1 MLRGTQAFMTSL
13 QIKSD
18 LIPLTV
24 DLSSLMS
31 QASMTKEQFYA
42 FCQSNRDLRI
52 ERTATGEVIVMP
64 PAFSDTGNRNLKIA
78 QQVANWS
85 DQEGAG
91 EVFDS
96 SSGFTLSNGATRSP
110 DVAWIRLER
119 WNALSKEQQASFAPI
134 CPNFVV
140 ELRSASDALKT
151 LQEKMEEYIEN
162 GAELGLLIDRKN
174 RNVHVYRPGRS
185 PEILTNPN
193 SVSCNPE
200 LSGFSLQMA
209 KIW

>member
-1 MLRGTQAFMTSL
+1 MTSM

-18 LIPLTV
+18 LTPLTV
-24 DLSSLMS
+24 DLSSLMP
-31 QASMTKEQFYA
+31 QARMTEEQFYA

-52 ERTATGEVIVMP
+52 ERAATGEVIVMP
-64 PAFSDTGNRNLKIA
+64 PALSDTGNRNLKIA

-85 DQEGAG
+85 DQDGTG

-96 SSGFTLSNGATRSP
+96 SSGFTLPNGATRSP
-110 DVAWIRLER
+110 DVAWVTLER
-119 WNALSKEQQASFAPI
+119 WRALSQAQQASFAPI

-140 ELRSASDALKT
+140 ALRSASDALKT

-174 RNVHVYRPGRS
+174 RKVYIYRLGHS
-185 PEILTNPN
+185 PEVLTHPE
-193 SVSCNPE
+193 SVSCDPE
-200 LSGFSLQMA
+200 LPGFSLHMA

>member
-1 MLRGTQAFMTSL
+1 MTSM
-13 QIKSD
+13 QVKSD
-18 LIPLTV
+18 LTPLTV

-31 QASMTKEQFYA
+31 QARMTEEQFYA

-52 ERTATGEVIVMP
+52 ERTAAGKVIVMP

-85 DQEGAG
+85 DQNGTG

-96 SSGFTLSNGATRSP
+96 SSGFTLPNGATRSP
-110 DVAWIRLER
+110 DVAWVKLAR

-134 CPNFVV
+134 CPDFIV
-140 ELRSASDALKT
+140 ELRSASDAVKT
-151 LQEKMEEYIEN
+151 LQEKMEEYVDN

-174 RNVHVYRPGRS
+174 RNVHVYRPGQP
-185 PEILTNPN
+185 PEILTNPD
-193 SVSCNPE
+193 SVSCDPE

-209 KIW
+209 RVW